1 MLRIAFDPEAIEAI
15 KYERLHHPHPRVQ
28 QKMWAVWLKVCE
40 LPHHE
45 ICRIADVSE
54 NTLRGYLREFLAGG
68 VEALKVVSF
77 HKPQS
82 ELDDY
87 AETLEAHFRQQPP
100 RTAAE
105 AQAVIEQRTGI
116 KRSPTQVREFLHR
129 MGMKCRKVG
138 AIPAKANPE
147 VQEAFK
153 KKSWSHVWSKPRRA
167 QEGSTSW
174 TLPTSFNPPSLGSSG
189 ASRASSFE
197 AVPAG
202 NGSTSWERCAP
213 RRTS

>member
-1 MLRIAFDPEAIEAI
+1 MLRISFEPEAIEAI
-15 KYERLHHPHPRVQ
+15 KYERLNHPHPRVQ
-28 QKMWAVWLKVCE
+28 QKMWVVWLKACE
-40 LPHHE
+40 LPHHQ

-54 NTLRGYLREFLAGG
+54 NTLRGYLEEFLVGG

-105 AQAVIEQRTGI
+105 AQAVIEKRTGI

-129 MGMKCRKVG
+129 MGMKFRKVA
-138 AIPAKANPE
+138 AIPAKADPE

-153 KKSWSHVWSKPRRA
+153 KKTWSRVWSKPRRA

-174 TLPTSFNPPSLGSSG
+174 TPPTSFNPPSLGSSG

-197 AVPAG
+197 AAPAG
-202 NGSTSWERCAP
+202 NDSTS
-213 RRTS
+213 